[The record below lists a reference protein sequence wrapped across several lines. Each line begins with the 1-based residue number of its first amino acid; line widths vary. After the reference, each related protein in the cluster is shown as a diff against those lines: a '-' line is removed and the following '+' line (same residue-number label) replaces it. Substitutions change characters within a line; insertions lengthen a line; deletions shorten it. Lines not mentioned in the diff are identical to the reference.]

1 MNWNTLALP
10 LVTLALFV
18 SGCRRVAPVRDVD
31 VACRV
36 EPTPPRVGK
45 ARVLVTLTHQ
55 TPPGPVAGASV
66 TVEGTMTHP
75 GMKPEFGTAVE
86 TKPGE
91 YAAPLTLTMGGDW
104 VLIVTAKLPDGRRLR
119 REVPLPAVKG
129 S

>member
-1 MNWNTLALP
+1 MHGWAWVLPVAALAL
-10 LVTLALFV
+10 LGG
-18 SGCRRVAPVRDVD
+18 GCRRVAPVRDID
-31 VACRV
+31 VTCRV
-36 EPTPPRVGK
+36 EPSPPRMGK

-55 TPPGPVAGASV
+55 TPPRPVAGASV

-75 GMKPEFGTAVE
+75 GMTPVFGSAVE

-91 YAAPLTLTMGGDW
+91 YEAPLTLTMGGDW